1 MKPSLLTLLPFL
13 LFSSIHPLLAQ
24 EVAASQVIFGPQN
37 EGWEKQVVANGAN
50 QPDVSFITGKQGVE
64 VSVQAAGKSS
74 FPGVRILPESPWNV
88 STHGRLEATITNTS
102 DKPMRISM
110 RVDDATGETG
120 AASVGIPPGETRPV
134 PVYLDYAA
142 KSKLKSSAIKSVLI
156 FGTKAPTA
164 QTFRIDRIA
173 AAGPPGEKPPVDLKT
188 LAVKPAKGVLLGET
202 VTIDA
207 AKQLTLLGSAK
218 AGVEPAPLSL
228 SLSFAGGAGEGVTFK
243 PALGFWNLNDYFQVR
258 VRLRNTGATPVTPSI
273 RIESKDGPTAAIV
286 AKTPIAPG
294 GSAEIV
300 VPFAG
305 TTPWEGSDDP
315 DVGNSKLK
323 KNFKGKPGTG
333 TSFISHRVTGVTVLG
348 DETPG
353 AKTLLV
359 TSIAGENPTTIDLPE
374 WLGQRPPVDGEW
386 TKTFEDNFDGEQIDL
401 TKWNIY
407 ASNFWDKRT
416 HFSKDNVIVKDGNL
430 ILRVERK
437 TGRHNDKP
445 DGKETDY
452 ATGFAGTYGK
462 WVQRYGYFE
471 SRLKLPSA
479 PCLWPAFWLMPD
491 RGEGKGDQGARQSTN
506 FGGMEFDIVEQL
518 SIYGTQ
524 RFNLAMHFDG
534 YGAAHKVTGSGS
546 IYVPADKDGFLV
558 VGLLWT
564 PGSAILYGN
573 GIVVARWINPR
584 ISSIPSCFLLDH
596 VTGGWETD
604 LLDDAQLPADFVV
617 DYVRAWQ
624 RKDLATADDGFKP
637 NSADGPKR

>member
-1 MKPSLLTLLPFL
+1 MKPLFLTILPL
-13 LFSSIHPLLAQ
+13 LFFSNLHPLLAQ
-24 EVAASQVIFGPQN
+24 ETAASQVIFGP
-37 EGWEKQVVANGAN
+37 EIEAWEKQVVANGGN
-50 QPDVSFITGKQGVE
+50 QPDVSFTTGKEGVE
-64 VSVQAAGKSS
+64 VSILAAGKSS
-74 FPGVRILPESPWNV
+74 FPGVRILPGSPWDV
-88 STHGRLEATITNTS
+88 STHGRIEATVTNTS
-102 DKPMRISM
+102 AKAMRISM

-120 AASVGIPPGETRPV
+120 AASVGIPPGESRPV

-156 FGTKAPTA
+156 FGTRAPTA
-164 QTFRIDRIA
+164 QTFRIDRIV
-173 AAGPPGEKPPVDLKT
+173 AAGPVGEKPPVDPKT
-188 LAVKPAKGVLLGET
+188 VAIKPAKGVLLGAGVAIN
-202 VTIDA
+202 VT
-207 AKQLTLLGSAK
+207 KQLTLLGSAK
-218 AGVEPAPLSL
+218 ATADAGTLSL
-228 SLSFAGGAGEGVTFK
+228 NFAGAAGEAVTFK
-243 PALGFWNLNDYFQVR
+243 PELGFWNLNDYFQVR
-258 VRLRNTGATPVTPSI
+258 VRVRNTGTTPVTPAV
-273 RIESKDGPTAAIV
+273 RIESKDGPTAAGAV
-286 AKTPIAPG
+286 KSPLAPG
-294 GSAEIV
+294 ASAEIII
-300 VPFAG
+300 PFAG

-315 DVGNSKLK
+315 DVGNAKLK

-333 TSFISHRVTGVTVLG
+333 TSFVSHRVTGVTVLS

-359 TSIAGENPTTIDLPE
+359 TSITGENPTAIDLPE

-564 PGSAILYGN
+564 PDSAILYGN
-573 GIVVARWINPR
+573 GKEVARWINPR

-596 VTGGWETD
+596 VTGGWETE
-604 LLDDAQLPADFVV
+604 LLDDAQLPADFVL

-624 RKDLATADDGFKP
+624 RKDLATPDDGFKSSP
-637 NSADGPKR
+637 GDGIRR